1 MKMLIAAA
9 AVGALVL
16 SPLVAAS
23 GDAEAK
29 VVKASKTHV
38 VKHRVTHMRT
48 IRAVRAPGYIRAVH
62 APGYGW
68 APAPGPFSSQVHR
81 PEYDVYVRG
90 SVIGSDPDPRV
101 RIQLRREYCEDSVDG
116 C

>member
-1 MKMLIAAA
+1 MMKMLIAAA

-16 SPLVAAS
+16 SPIVAAS
-23 GDAEAK
+23 GGAEAK
-29 VVKASKTHV
+29 ETKAAKARMIKHT
-38 VKHRVTHMRT
+38 VKHVRTMRT
-48 IRAVRAPGYIRAVH
+48 VRARGYAPGYIRAE
-62 APGYGW
+62 G
-68 APAPGPFSSQVHR
+68 PGPFSSAVHR

-101 RIQLRREYCEDSVDG
+101 RIQIRREYCEDSVDG